1 MSDAFYE
8 GLAVWS
14 QVAGSIAFI
23 AVLIY
28 LFNRFVRPAVAASQD
43 RKNAELAEAEHRRDA
58 AKELVVVAQ
67 RELANADEDVRAIG
81 DCAQRDAAHERARI
95 IGDATSEGERVV
107 RNAEGELGRAR
118 SAARDA
124 LREDL
129 VERALQIAREAASR
143 VDAETNARVVGGLVD
158 RIERGESGG

>member
-14 QVAGSIAFI
+14 QVAGSVAFL
-23 AVLIY
+23 AVLVY
-28 LFNRFVRPAVAASQD
+28 LFNRLVRPAVAASQE
-43 RKNAELAEAEHRRDA
+43 RKNAELAEAERRRDA
-58 AKELVVVAQ
+58 AKELVLVA
-67 RELANADEDVRAIG
+67 RVELGSAGEDVRAI
-81 DCAQRDAAHERARI
+81 AARAERDAAHERARI
-95 IGDATSEGERVV
+95 IGDATSEGERLV

-124 LREDL
+124 LREEL
-129 VERALQIAREAASR
+129 VERALQIAREAAAR

-158 RIERGESGG
+158 RIERVESAG